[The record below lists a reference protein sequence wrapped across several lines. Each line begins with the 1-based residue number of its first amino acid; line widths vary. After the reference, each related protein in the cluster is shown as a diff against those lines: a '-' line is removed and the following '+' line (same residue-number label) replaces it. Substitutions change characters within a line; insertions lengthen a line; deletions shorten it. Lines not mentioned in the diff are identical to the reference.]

1 MYDVSVEIY
10 IWKDLGKPICKAD
23 LIHMLKAHLKG
34 LWKFIVTQN
43 LNTANDYNWKYGYK
57 FSSSKH
63 PICICFRIMTK
74 TKILKIIA

>member
-1 MYDVSVEIY
+1 
-10 IWKDLGKPICKAD
+10 
-23 LIHMLKAHLKG
+23 MLKAHLKG

-43 LNTANDYNWKYGYK
+43 LNTANDYNWKYGYE